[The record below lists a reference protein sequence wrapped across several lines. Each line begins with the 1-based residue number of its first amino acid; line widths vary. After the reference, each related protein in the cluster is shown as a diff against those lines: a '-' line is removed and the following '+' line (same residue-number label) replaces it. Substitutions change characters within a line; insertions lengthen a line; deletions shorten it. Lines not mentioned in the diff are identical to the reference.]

1 MYPELKENRPH
12 GTDNYPYT
20 QYHMHN
26 IFHAFQIPVH
36 WHDELE
42 VIYTKKGPLNLLID
56 GKEYTAEDGSV
67 YFVAPGQL
75 HLMGSAA
82 GDVDYYTLLFPL
94 EFISFQSDDSLERE
108 LFFPLRNHTLSF
120 PCKLPEDHDTAAKA
134 SVLLDQIINANSDR
148 IAENQKNGYQN
159 QLGTR
164 ILLLKLVLLIAEQDL
179 FYPSHVKNT
188 SSLQKELLSYIQQNY
203 CFRISLHDLAGHFH
217 MSEKYISRY
226 FREHFQLTLSQYIT
240 YLRLSH
246 AKHLLETTSLSITE
260 TALQSGFP
268 NVSYIIR
275 TFKNTFHVPPLQYRN
290 SIR

>member
-108 LFFPLRNHTLSF
+108 LFFPLRNGGVKHRLLRKQQQRHPFCLIRSSTPTL
-120 PCKLPEDHDTAAKA
+120 T
-134 SVLLDQIINANSDR
+134 VLLRTKKTDT
-148 IAENQKNGYQN
+148 K
-159 QLGTR
+159 
-164 ILLLKLVLLIAEQDL
+164 
-179 FYPSHVKNT
+179 
-188 SSLQKELLSYIQQNY
+188 
-203 CFRISLHDLAGHFH
+203 
-217 MSEKYISRY
+217 
-226 FREHFQLTLSQYIT
+226 
-240 YLRLSH
+240 
-246 AKHLLETTSLSITE
+246 TSLAPASC
-260 TALQSGFP
+260 F
-268 NVSYIIR
+268 
-275 TFKNTFHVPPLQYRN
+275 
-290 SIR
+290 

>member
-148 IAENQKNGYQN
+148 IAANQKNGYQN

-164 ILLLKLVLLIAEQDL
+164 ILLLKLVLLMAEQDL
-179 FYPSHVKNT
+179 FYPSHTKST
-188 SSLQKELLSYIQQNY
+188 SSLQKELLSYIQQN
-203 CFRISLHDLAGHFH
+203 CTISPDISICPKNISPGISGNISSLR
-217 MSEKYISRY
+217 SRSISRTCGY
-226 FREHFQLTLSQYIT
+226 PTQSICWKPQVSPSQRQHCRAAFQT
-240 YLRLSH
+240 
-246 AKHLLETTSLSITE
+246 
-260 TALQSGFP
+260 
-268 NVSYIIR
+268 
-275 TFKNTFHVPPLQYRN
+275 
-290 SIR
+290 

>member
-108 LFFPLRNHTLSF
+108 LFFPLRNHTV
-120 PCKLPEDHDTAAKA
+120 EKA

-148 IAENQKNGYQN
+148 IAANQKNGYQN

-164 ILLLKLVLLIAEQDL
+164 ILLLKLVLLMAEQDL
-179 FYPSHVKNT
+179 FYPSHTKST
-188 SSLQKELLSYIQQNY
+188 SSLQKELLSYIQQSI
-203 CFRISLHDLAGHFH
+203 CWKPQVSPSQRQHCRVA
-217 MSEKYISRY
+217 
-226 FREHFQLTLSQYIT
+226 FQM
-240 YLRLSH
+240 
-246 AKHLLETTSLSITE
+246 
-260 TALQSGFP
+260 
-268 NVSYIIR
+268 
-275 TFKNTFHVPPLQYRN
+275 
-290 SIR
+290 

>member
-148 IAENQKNGYQN
+148 IATNQKNGYQN

-164 ILLLKLVLLIAEQDL
+164 ILLLKLVLLIAEQNL
-179 FYPSHVKNT
+179 FYPSHTKST

-203 CFRISLHDLAGHFH
+203 CFRISLHDLAGQNI
-217 MSEKYISRY
+217 SPGISGNISSLRSRSISRTCGY
-226 FREHFQLTLSQYIT
+226 PTQSICWKPQVSPSQRQHCRAAFQM
-240 YLRLSH
+240 
-246 AKHLLETTSLSITE
+246 
-260 TALQSGFP
+260 
-268 NVSYIIR
+268 
-275 TFKNTFHVPPLQYRN
+275 
-290 SIR
+290 

>member
-1 MYPELKENRPH
+1 MLFRS
-12 GTDNYPYT
+12 

-120 PCKLPEDHDTAAKA
+120 PCKLPEDDDTAAKA
-134 SVLLDQIINANSDR
+134 SVLLDQIINANSDG
-148 IAENQKNGYQN
+148 IAANQKTGRGRRSAERRNHETGRR
-159 QLGTR
+159 LHRTGRDRKSTR
-164 ILLLKLVLLIAEQDL
+164 LNSSHKHRSRM
-179 FYPSHVKNT
+179 PS
-188 SSLQKELLSYIQQNY
+188 S
-203 CFRISLHDLAGHFH
+203 A
-217 MSEKYISRY
+217 
-226 FREHFQLTLSQYIT
+226 
-240 YLRLSH
+240 
-246 AKHLLETTSLSITE
+246 
-260 TALQSGFP
+260 
-268 NVSYIIR
+268 
-275 TFKNTFHVPPLQYRN
+275 
-290 SIR
+290 

>member
-42 VIYTKKGPLNLLID
+42 VVYTKKGPLNLLID

-82 GDVDYYTLLFPL
+82 GAVDYYTLLFPL

-108 LFFPLRNHTLSF
+108 LFFPCGTTPSPFPVNFQRITTQQQRHPFCLIRSSTPTLTVLLRTKKRIPKPAWHPHSSPETCASYGRTGSVLSQ
-120 PCKLPEDHDTAAKA
+120 PCKKHQQPPERVVILYSAK
-134 SVLLDQIINANSDR
+134 LL
-148 IAENQKNGYQN
+148 
-159 QLGTR
+159 
-164 ILLLKLVLLIAEQDL
+164 
-179 FYPSHVKNT
+179 F
-188 SSLQKELLSYIQQNY
+188 SY
-203 CFRISLHDLAGHFH
+203 FPAR
-217 MSEKYISRY
+217 SR
-226 FREHFQLTLSQYIT
+226 
-240 YLRLSH
+240 
-246 AKHLLETTSLSITE
+246 
-260 TALQSGFP
+260 
-268 NVSYIIR
+268 R
-275 TFKNTFHVPPLQYRN
+275 TFPYV
-290 SIR
+290 

>member
-148 IAENQKNGYQN
+148 IAANQKNGYQN

-164 ILLLKLVLLIAEQDL
+164 ILLLKLVLLMAEQDL
-179 FYPSHVKNT
+179 FIPAIPKAPAVSRKSYCLIFSKITVFVFPCTISPDISICPKNISPGISGNI
-188 SSLQKELLSYIQQNY
+188 SSLRS
-203 CFRISLHDLAGHFH
+203 RS
-217 MSEKYISRY
+217 ISRTCGY
-226 FREHFQLTLSQYIT
+226 PTQSICWKPQVSPSQRQHCRAAFQM
-240 YLRLSH
+240 
-246 AKHLLETTSLSITE
+246 
-260 TALQSGFP
+260 
-268 NVSYIIR
+268 
-275 TFKNTFHVPPLQYRN
+275 
-290 SIR
+290 

>member
-120 PCKLPEDHDTAAKA
+120 PCKLPEDDDTAAKA
-134 SVLLDQIINANSDR
+134 SVLIDQIITANSDR
-148 IAENQKNGYQN
+148 IAADKKNGYQN
-159 QLGTR
+159 QLGT
-164 ILLLKLVLLIAEQDL
+164 
-179 FYPSHVKNT
+179 
-188 SSLQKELLSYIQQNY
+188 QKELLSYIQQNY

-268 NVSYIIR
+268 NVSYFIR

-290 SIR
+290 SIH

>member
-148 IAENQKNGYQN
+148 IAANQKNGYQN

-164 ILLLKLVLLIAEQDL
+164 ILLLKLVLLMAEQDL
-179 FYPSHVKNT
+179 LSQPYQKHQQSPERVVILYSAKLLFSHFSARSRRTFPYVRKIYLPVFPGTFPAYALAVYHVPAVIPRKASAGNHKSLHHRDSTAERLSKRKLFYPD
-188 SSLQKELLSYIQQNY
+188 I
-203 CFRISLHDLAGHFH
+203 
-217 MSEKYISRY
+217 
-226 FREHFQLTLSQYIT
+226 
-240 YLRLSH
+240 
-246 AKHLLETTSLSITE
+246 
-260 TALQSGFP
+260 
-268 NVSYIIR
+268 
-275 TFKNTFHVPPLQYRN
+275 
-290 SIR
+290 

>member
-148 IAENQKNGYQN
+148 IATNQKNGYQN

-164 ILLLKLVLLIAEQDL
+164 ILLLKLVLLIAEQNLFIQPYQKHQQSPERVVILYSAKLLFSYFPARSRRTFPYVRKIYLPVFPGTFPAYALAVYHVPAVIPRKASAGNHKSLHHRDSTAERLSKRKL
-179 FYPSHVKNT
+179 FYPD
-188 SSLQKELLSYIQQNY
+188 I
-203 CFRISLHDLAGHFH
+203 
-217 MSEKYISRY
+217 
-226 FREHFQLTLSQYIT
+226 
-240 YLRLSH
+240 
-246 AKHLLETTSLSITE
+246 
-260 TALQSGFP
+260 
-268 NVSYIIR
+268 
-275 TFKNTFHVPPLQYRN
+275 
-290 SIR
+290 

>member
-120 PCKLPEDHDTAAKA
+120 P
-134 SVLLDQIINANSDR
+134 
-148 IAENQKNGYQN
+148 
-159 QLGTR
+159 
-164 ILLLKLVLLIAEQDL
+164 
-179 FYPSHVKNT
+179 
-188 SSLQKELLSYIQQNY
+188 
-203 CFRISLHDLAGHFH
+203 
-217 MSEKYISRY
+217 
-226 FREHFQLTLSQYIT
+226 
-240 YLRLSH
+240 
-246 AKHLLETTSLSITE
+246 
-260 TALQSGFP
+260 
-268 NVSYIIR
+268 
-275 TFKNTFHVPPLQYRN
+275 
-290 SIR
+290 

>member
-82 GDVDYYTLLFPL
+82 GDVDYYTLLLPL
-94 EFISFQSDDSLERE
+94 EFI
-108 LFFPLRNHTLSF
+108 
-120 PCKLPEDHDTAAKA
+120 
-134 SVLLDQIINANSDR
+134 
-148 IAENQKNGYQN
+148 
-159 QLGTR
+159 
-164 ILLLKLVLLIAEQDL
+164 
-179 FYPSHVKNT
+179 
-188 SSLQKELLSYIQQNY
+188 
-203 CFRISLHDLAGHFH
+203 
-217 MSEKYISRY
+217 
-226 FREHFQLTLSQYIT
+226 
-240 YLRLSH
+240 
-246 AKHLLETTSLSITE
+246 
-260 TALQSGFP
+260 
-268 NVSYIIR
+268 
-275 TFKNTFHVPPLQYRN
+275 
-290 SIR
+290 